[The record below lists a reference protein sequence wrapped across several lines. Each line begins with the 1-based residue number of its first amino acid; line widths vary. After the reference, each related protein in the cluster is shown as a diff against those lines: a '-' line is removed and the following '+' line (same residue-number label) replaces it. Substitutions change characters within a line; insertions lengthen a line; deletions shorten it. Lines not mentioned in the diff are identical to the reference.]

1 MAARGVLLRRCPC
14 GQVVNTND
22 ASQSRG
28 WKVQRD
34 VSIQCGLQQ
43 MAPLPLPM
51 EISPSAE
58 TVESTGTGK
67 SCNQAG
73 SLSRVPSLFENG
85 IEHGTGTAVGCD
97 RLFQCHLCQYS
108 TPKPQGLKKHLVSHS
123 TEKPFQCEVCPAAFK
138 SLDSYKAHMC
148 KHTGEMPYQCHLCP
162 YTTFYNKRLLDH
174 KRSHLNTMPFA
185 CTMCTYRTKRR
196 ANLHMHKLKHTGNKP
211 FKCKVCSFGYIRKQS
226 LKIHM
231 QQHLESS

>member
-43 MAPLPLPM
+43 MAPLPM

-108 TPKPQGLKKHLVSHS
+108 TPKPQNLKQHLVSHS

-185 CTMCTYRTKRR
+185 CTMCTYRTKRK
-196 ANLHMHKLKHTGNKP
+196 ANLHMHKLNHTGNKP

-226 LKIHM
+226 LKTHM